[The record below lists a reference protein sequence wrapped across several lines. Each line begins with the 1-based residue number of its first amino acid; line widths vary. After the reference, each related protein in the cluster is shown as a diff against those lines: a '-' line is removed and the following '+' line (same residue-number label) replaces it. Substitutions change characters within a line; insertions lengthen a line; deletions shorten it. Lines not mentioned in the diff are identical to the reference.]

1 MSAKNYKK
9 ELYTYDMVG
18 VVEETNDEKRLGRVK
33 VRIERLHGRA
43 EDSNFIPTEDLPWC
57 DVSMKGRDFG
67 YPGIGKVVT
76 VSFENDDY
84 YRPTVSGVLH
94 YDINLQEKLQSLD
107 DEHYAEFYAHHFND
121 KHQYYHDKTEG
132 VVFDYVKTNHT
143 IKPNGDYQIN
153 LRDNSAKLFLG
164 TEDAGQQ
171 AVLGN
176 HWMDW
181 MDELVQNLLGTK
193 GGPYFGNLGAPV
205 LPSPA
210 LLEVL
215 NKYLA
220 LRETFLSD
228 HVFIVDDNMINQQ
241 DRGYDTSQLGDA
253 YNDENFDKVNP
264 IQTKG
269 YEPKPRPITGGN
281 PSPENISAPEEPKY
295 VPPSNYSENLL
306 TSKIPTDATPAENAR
321 NIKPFEGNIGNGEIP
336 TENMSVS
343 SFLRESFPDDNDERK
358 FLLDE
363 SAKSLDRWL
372 NAYKSEKKSDW
383 GLMVVTKGYQ
393 NKERQVNARKQY
405 PSKAPLV
412 GKDPFGFGNQVELF
426 FGVDKSNKDV
436 TDRLNQYLRGGNVI
450 NESLERVPE
459 EEALDWLITNGRKYK
474 WRLAGRTSTG
484 AQQWWHWIYD
494 ATLLPE
500 EQVVEPPV
508 ETTPNVINPF
518 TFDRINFGKGSI
530 YTSGSTKT
538 FNVNLNEGSGEWE
551 IISLEYSF
559 KADNE
564 EGTGTYNEV
573 GIKNNGKKVSVD
585 IEDFIENE
593 LGLTASDFEFSNL
606 NLRFKVIANPTV
618 NGKLDSNREQTIKS
632 DSFIIKVRK

>member
-9 ELYTYDMVG
+9 EIYTYDMVG
-18 VVEETNDEKRLGRVK
+18 VVEETNDPKRLGRVK
-33 VRIERLHGRA
+33 VRIERLHGRP
-43 EDSNFIPTEDLPWC
+43 EDTNFIPTEDLPWC
-57 DVSMKGRDFG
+57 DVSMKGRVFG
-67 YPGIGKVVT
+67 YPSVGKVVT
-76 VSFENDDY
+76 VSFEDDDY

-94 YDINLQEKLQSLD
+94 HDINLQEKLQSLD

-193 GGPYFGNLGAPV
+193 GGPYLGNLGAPV
-205 LPSPA
+205 LPNPG

-228 HVFIVDDNMINQQ
+228 HVFIVDDNMINEQ
-241 DRGYDTSQLGDA
+241 DRGYDTAQLGDA

-264 IQTKG
+264 PQTKG
-269 YEPKPRPITGGN
+269 YEPEPRPTTGGN
-281 PSPENISAPEEPKY
+281 PAPENTSAPEEKTY
-295 VPPSNYSENLL
+295 VPPSNYAENLG
-306 TSKIPTDATPAENAR
+306 TSKSPADATPAENAR
-321 NIKPFEGNIGNGEIP
+321 NIKPFEGETGNGEIP

-343 SFLRESFPDDNDERK
+343 SFLRDSFPDDNDERK

-363 SAKSLDRWL
+363 SAKSLDNWL
-372 NAYKSEKKSDW
+372 NAYNSAKKSDW
-383 GLMVVTKGYQ
+383 GVMVVTKGYQ
-393 NKERQVNARKQY
+393 NKERQNNARKQY
-405 PSKAPLV
+405 PSKAPLA
-412 GKDPFGFGNQVELF
+412 GKDPFGFGNQVEIF

-436 TDRLNQYLRGGNVI
+436 TNRLNQYLRGGNVI
-450 NESLERVPE
+450 NESLDRVPE
-459 EEALDWLITNGRKYK
+459 EEALDWLITNGKKNK
-474 WRLAGRTSTG
+474 WRLAGRTASG

-494 ATLLPE
+494 VTLGE
-500 EQVVEPPV
+500 EAPKEPPV
-508 ETTPNVINPF
+508 ETKPNTVNPF
-518 TFDRINFGKGSI
+518 NFDRINFGKGSI
-530 YTSGSTKT
+530 YSSGSTKT
-538 FNVNLNEGSGEWE
+538 FNVDLNEESGEWE
-551 IISLEYSF
+551 IISLEYSY
-559 KADNE
+559 KADDE
-564 EGTGTYNEV
+564 DGTGTYGEV

-585 IEDFIENE
+585 IEDFIDNE
-593 LGLTASDFEFSNL
+593 LDLTAGDFEFSNL
-606 NLRFKVIANPTV
+606 NLRFKVTANPTV